1 MGERVGHGRRGGPV
15 EAPRSVAVIFSAARL
30 ARLGKGTVAVIGAP
44 SGRMLLGEFDAGDDG
59 PELSIEEL
67 LSPECVALDGAV
79 MVIDDGSIGVT
90 EVIRDLRA
98 RHDSLP
104 LMCIGIELQPDK
116 GVEFLR
122 SGADGF
128 LMAPLDPHDVVAA
141 CFFAGMA
148 GVPAPPDLRAR
159 VIPVGPGAPTRWSH
173 EPMPKAAVP
182 EWRESEW
189 RVPEWSVAS
198 WGVACDRAALRA
210 RSEISVGSSE
220 PTPTPELELSPIR
233 VLIAE
238 DDLICSRSLR
248 AMFGS
253 ADCNVATTT
262 TAFDGLRLLESGRW
276 DVVLCDLNLADGRS
290 DELIGA
296 AIAGGGALVVCM
308 SSGPGLSRHPVPKLV
323 KPVAL
328 PDVRRLVMAATQ
340 MIEASRAELSRP
352 TVGGTVGAELSGSAG
367 DIEVRR

>member
-1 MGERVGHGRRGGPV
+1 MGEQVGHGRRGGPA
-15 EAPRSVAVIFSAARL
+15 EASRSGAVIFSAARL

-44 SGRMLLGEFDAGDDG
+44 SARMLLGEFG
-59 PELSIEEL
+59 PEMPIEEL
-67 LSPECVALDGAV
+67 LSPKCVALDGAV
-79 MVIDDGSIGVT
+79 LVIDDGSIGVT

-122 SGADGF
+122 AGADGF

-148 GVPAPPDLRAR
+148 GVPAPPMVRAR
-159 VIPVGPGAPTRWSH
+159 VIPVGPGGPQSWSH
-173 EPMPKAAVP
+173 VHMPKVAAP
-182 EWRESEW
+182 EW
-189 RVPEWSVAS
+189 RVPGGRVAS
-198 WGVACDRAALRA
+198 GGVPTDAATLRA
-210 RSEISVGSSE
+210 RPEISVGSSV
-220 PTPTPELELSPIR
+220 PTPSPLVEQSPIR

-262 TAFDGLRLLESGRW
+262 TAFDGLLLLQSGRW

-296 AIAGGGALVVCM
+296 AVAGGEALVVCM

-323 KPVAL
+323 KPVGL

-340 MIEASRAELSRP
+340 TIETGRAELSRP

-367 DIEVRR
+367 EIEVRR